1 MATPAAQ
8 TFEFKAEM
16 KQLLNIIAHSLY
28 THPEVF
34 LRELIS
40 NASDALN
47 KVRFRRL
54 TDKNILDPDD
64 ELQIKIEVD
73 EKKKVFVIEDNGT
86 GMTQEELVNNIG
98 TVARSGTME
107 FFKRMK
113 EEGKTLD
120 GNLIGQFGVGFYSVF
135 MVTDEV
141 TIETRSADPDS
152 KGYRWKSSGEGTFT
166 IEEFDKKSRGTRIS
180 FTLKDSA
187 QEFTGEYR
195 IKEIIEKYS
204 NFADFPIVLKG
215 NKINK
220 VTALWQKKADEI
232 TDKDAAEFYK
242 FLTNDFD
249 DPLGHFQV
257 SVEGVVNF
265 KALLFIPAKAPFD
278 YVWLQKEKSLHLY
291 SNKILI
297 QGDSKDLLPEY
308 LRFTKGVVDTSDL
321 PLNISREVTQFSPAM
336 NKIREILTG
345 KILGLLKDWSEN
357 KQDKFLK
364 FYKNF
369 GTLLKTG
376 LNSDFTNRDKIID
389 LLRFESSAKPAGEM
403 TSLKEYVSRMKDFQQ
418 EIYYIS
424 GEKRDLLE
432 HNPKLEYFRK
442 NEVEVLFLTEP
453 IDVFT
458 VPSIN
463 EYDKKPIKSVDKAD
477 IALKPQDKIVK
488 PEDKLSE
495 SLLKMFK
502 TELKD
507 KVEDVVVSKR
517 LVDSAATLVSGKD
530 TLDPQFEKMMK
541 MMHPEYKGESKRI
554 LEINVEHPLIK
565 NLSKLYISDTNNPMI
580 RTCIDQLFEGAL
592 FVDGDL
598 PASSDFIKRMTDI
611 MVQATSQTL

>member
-1 MATPAAQ
+1 MSAQQSQ

-28 THPEVF
+28 THPEIF

-54 TDKNILDPDD
+54 TDKNILDPED

-73 EKKKVFVIEDNGT
+73 EKKQTFVIEDNGI
-86 GMTQEELVNNIG
+86 GMTQDELINNIG
-98 TVARSGTME
+98 TVARSGTLE
-107 FFKRMK
+107 FFKRLK
-113 EEGKTLD
+113 EEGKSVD
-120 GNLIGQFGVGFYSVF
+120 GNFIGQFGVGFYSVF

-141 TIETRSADPDS
+141 TIETRSADVDS
-152 KGYRWKSSGEGTFT
+152 KGLRWKSSGEGTFT

-180 FTLKDSA
+180 FTLKENA
-187 QEFTGEYR
+187 KEFSSEYR

-220 VTALWQKKADEI
+220 VTALWQRKADEI
-232 TDKDAAEFYK
+232 TDKDAHEFYK
-242 FLTNDFD
+242 FLTNDID
-249 DPLGHFQV
+249 DPLGYFQV

-265 KALLFIPAKAPFD
+265 KALLFVPAKAPFD
-278 YVWLQKEKSLHLY
+278 YLWLQKEKSLHLY

-297 QGDSKDLLPEY
+297 QSDSKDLLPEY
-308 LRFTKGVVDTSDL
+308 LRFAKGVVDTSDL
-321 PLNISREVTQFSPAM
+321 PLNISREVTQYTPVM
-336 NKIREILTG
+336 EKIRDILTG
-345 KILGLLKDWSEN
+345 KILGVLKDWAEN

-364 FYKNF
+364 FYQNF

-376 LNSDFTNRDKIID
+376 LNSDFTNRDKIIE
-389 LLRFESSAKPAGEM
+389 LLRFESSAKQAGEM
-403 TSLKEYVSRMKDFQQ
+403 TSLKEYVSRMKDFQA
-418 EIYYIS
+418 EIYYLS
-424 GEKRDLLE
+424 GENRDLLE
-432 HNPKLEYFRK
+432 HNPKLEYFKK
-442 NEVEVLFLTEP
+442 NGVEVLFLTEP

-458 VPSIN
+458 VPSIH
-463 EYDKKPIKSVDKAD
+463 EYEKKPIKSIDKAD
-477 IALKPQDKIVK
+477 IALKPQDQIVK
-488 PEDKLSE
+488 PDDKLSE
-495 SLLKMFK
+495 SLLKLFK
-502 TELKD
+502 NELKG

-517 LVDSAATLVSGKD
+517 LVESAATLVSAKD
-530 TLDPQFEKMMK
+530 SMDPQFEKMMK
-541 MMHPEYKGESKRI
+541 LMHKDYKSEPKRI
-554 LEINVEHPLIK
+554 MEINIEHPLIK

-580 RTCIDQLFEGAL
+580 RKCIDQLYEGAL

-611 MVQATSQTL
+611 MVEATS

>member
-1 MATPAAQ
+1 MSAQAGQ

-28 THPEVF
+28 THPEIF

-73 EKKKVFVIEDNGT
+73 EKKQTFIIEDNGI
-86 GMTQEELVNNIG
+86 GMTQDELVNNIG

-107 FFKRMK
+107 FFKRLK
-113 EEGKTLD
+113 EEGKAID
-120 GNLIGQFGVGFYSVF
+120 GNFIGQFGVGFYSVF

-141 TIETRSADPDS
+141 TIETRSADADS

-166 IEEFDKKSRGTRIS
+166 IEEFDKKARGTRIS

-187 QEFTGEYR
+187 KEFSSEYR

-220 VTALWQKKADEI
+220 VTALWQRKADEI

-242 FLTNDFD
+242 FLTNDID
-249 DPLGHFQV
+249 DPLGYFPV

-265 KALLFIPAKAPFD
+265 KALLFVPSKAPYD

-297 QGDSKDLLPEY
+297 QSDSKDLLPEY
-308 LRFTKGVVDTSDL
+308 LRFAKGVVDTSDL
-321 PLNISREVTQFSPAM
+321 PLNISREVTQFTPTM
-336 NKIREILTG
+336 NKIRDILTG
-345 KILGLLKDWSEN
+345 KILGVLKDWSEN
-357 KQDKFLK
+357 KQDKFMK

-403 TSLKEYVSRMKDFQQ
+403 TSLKEYLSRMKDFQQ

-424 GEKRDLLE
+424 GDNRDLLE

-463 EYDKKPIKSVDKAD
+463 EYEKKPIKSIDKAD
-477 IALKPQDKIVK
+477 ISLKPQDKIVK
-488 PEDKLSE
+488 PDDKLSE
-495 SLLKMFK
+495 SLMKLFK
-502 TELKD
+502 DELKG

-517 LVDSAATLVSGKD
+517 LVDSAVTLVSGKD
-530 TLDPQFEKMMK
+530 ALDPQFEKMMK
-541 MMHPEYKGESKRI
+541 MMHQDYKGESKRI
-554 LEINVEHPLIK
+554 MEINIEHPLIK
-565 NLSKLYISDTNNPMI
+565 NLSKMYISDTNNPMI
-580 RTCIDQLFEGAL
+580 RKCIDQLYEGAL
-592 FVDGDL
+592 FVDGEL
-598 PASSDFIKRMTDI
+598 PASSDFIKRMTEI
-611 MVQATSQTL
+611 MTQATS

>member
-1 MATPAAQ
+1 MNSQAAQ

-16 KQLLNIIAHSLY
+16 KQLLNIIVHSLY
-28 THPEVF
+28 THPEIF

-54 TDKNILDPDD
+54 TDKDILDPDD
-64 ELQIKIEVD
+64 ELQIKIEID
-73 EKKKVFVIEDNGT
+73 EKKLFFVIEDNGI
-86 GMTQEELVNNIG
+86 GMTREDLVNNIG

-107 FFKRMK
+107 FFKRLK
-113 EEGKTLD
+113 EEGKSID
-120 GNLIGQFGVGFYSVF
+120 GNFIGQFGVGFYSVF

-141 TIETRSADPDS
+141 TIETRGADPDS

-166 IEEFDKKSRGTRIS
+166 IEEFDKKARGTRIS
-180 FTLKDSA
+180 FTLKDSSK
-187 QEFTGEYR
+187 EFSGEYR
-195 IKEIIEKYS
+195 VKEIIEKYS

-220 VTALWQKKADEI
+220 VTALWQRKADEI

-242 FLTNDFD
+242 FLTNDID
-249 DPLGHFQV
+249 DPLGYFPV

-265 KALLFIPAKAPFD
+265 KALLFVPAKAPFD

-291 SNKILI
+291 SNKVLI
-297 QGDSKDLLPEY
+297 QSDSKDLLPEY
-308 LRFTKGVVDTSDL
+308 LRFAKGVVDTSDL
-321 PLNISREVTQFSPAM
+321 PLNISREVTQFNPVM
-336 NKIREILTG
+336 DKIRDILTG
-345 KILGLLKDWSEN
+345 KILGVLKDWAEN
-357 KQDKFLK
+357 KPEKFMK

-376 LNSDFTNRDKIID
+376 INSDFTNRDKIID
-389 LLRFESSAKPAGEM
+389 LMRFESSAGPAGEM
-403 TSLKEYVSRMKDFQQ
+403 TSLKEYVSRMKDFQT
-418 EIYYIS
+418 EIYYLS
-424 GEKRDLLE
+424 GDNRDLLE

-463 EYDKKPIKSVDKAD
+463 EYDKKQVKSIDKSD
-477 IALKPQDKIVK
+477 VALKPQDQIVK
-488 PEDKLSE
+488 PDDKLSE
-495 SLLKMFK
+495 SLLKLFK
-502 TELKD
+502 DELKS

-517 LVDSAATLVSGKD
+517 LVDSAVTLVSGKD
-530 TLDPQFEKMMK
+530 AFDPQFEKMMK
-541 MMHPEYKGESKRI
+541 MMHHDYKGEAKRI
-554 LEINVEHPLIK
+554 MEINIEHPLIK
-565 NLSKLYISDTNNPMI
+565 NLAKLYISDTNNPMI
-580 RTCIDQLFEGAL
+580 RKCIDQLYEGAL

-611 MVQATSQTL
+611 MVHATS

>member
-1 MATPAAQ
+1 MSTSSGQ

-16 KQLLNIIAHSLY
+16 KQLLSIIAHSLY
-28 THPEVF
+28 THPEIF

-54 TDKNILDPDD
+54 TDKNILDPED
-64 ELQIKIEVD
+64 ELQIKIEFD
-73 EKKKVFVIEDNGT
+73 EKKLTFVIEDNGI
-86 GMTQEELVNNIG
+86 GMTQDELVNNIG
-98 TVARSGTME
+98 TVARSGTLE

-113 EEGKTLD
+113 EEGKSID
-120 GNLIGQFGVGFYSVF
+120 GNFIGQFGVGFYSVF

-141 TIETRSADPDS
+141 TIETRSCELDS
-152 KGYRWKSSGEGTFT
+152 KGYRWKSAGEGTFT
-166 IEEFDKKSRGTRIS
+166 IEEFDKKARGTRIS
-180 FTLKDSA
+180 FTLKESA
-187 QEFTGEYR
+187 KEFASEYR
-195 IKEIIEKYS
+195 VKEIIEKYS

-220 VTALWQKKADEI
+220 VTALWQRKADEI

-249 DPLGHFQV
+249 DPLGYFPV

-265 KALLFIPAKAPFD
+265 KALLFVPAKAPFD

-297 QGDSKDLLPEY
+297 QNDSKDLLPEY
-308 LRFTKGVVDTSDL
+308 LRFAKGVVDTADL
-321 PLNISREVTQFSPAM
+321 PLNISREVTQFTPTM
-336 NKIREILTG
+336 DKIRDILTG
-345 KILGLLKDWSEN
+345 KILGVLKDWSEN
-357 KQDKFLK
+357 KQDKFMK

-389 LLRFESSAKPAGEM
+389 LLRFESSTKPAGEM
-403 TSLKEYVSRMKDFQQ
+403 TTFKEYVSRMKDFQK
-418 EIYYIS
+418 EIYFIS
-424 GEKRDLLE
+424 GDNRGLLE
-432 HNPKLEYFRK
+432 HNPKLEYFKK
-442 NEVEVLFLTEP
+442 NDVEVLFLTEP

-458 VPSIN
+458 VPSLS

-477 IALKPQDKIVK
+477 IALKPQDQIVK
-488 PEDKLSE
+488 PDDKLSE
-495 SLLKMFK
+495 SLLKLFK
-502 TELKD
+502 DELKG
-507 KVEDVVVSKR
+507 KIEDVVVSKR

-530 TLDPQFEKMMK
+530 TMDPQLEKMMK

-554 LEINVEHPLIK
+554 LEINIEHALIK
-565 NLSKLYISDTNNPMI
+565 NLSKLYLSDTNNPMI
-580 RTCIDQLFEGAL
+580 RKCIDQLYEGAL
-592 FVDGDL
+592 FVDGEL
-598 PASSDFIKRMTDI
+598 PSTSDFIKRMTDI
-611 MVQATSQTL
+611 MTQATS

>member
-1 MATPAAQ
+1 MDKPSTQ

-28 THPEVF
+28 THPEIF

-73 EKKKVFVIEDNGT
+73 EKKQSFVIEDNGI
-86 GMTQEELVNNIG
+86 GMTQDELVNNIG

-120 GNLIGQFGVGFYSVF
+120 GNFIGQFGVGFYSVF

-141 TIETRSADPDS
+141 TIETRGADPDS
-152 KGYRWKSSGEGTFT
+152 KGCRWKSSGEGTFT

-180 FTLKDSA
+180 FTLKDTA
-187 QEFTGEYR
+187 KEFTSEYR

-220 VTALWQKKADEI
+220 VTALWQRKADEI
-232 TDKDAAEFYK
+232 TDKDAFEFYK

-249 DPLGHFQV
+249 DPQGYFPV

-265 KALLFIPAKAPFD
+265 KALLFIPAKAPYD

-308 LRFTKGVVDTSDL
+308 LRFAKGVVDTPDL
-321 PLNISREVTQFSPAM
+321 PLNISREVTQFSPTM
-336 NKIREILTG
+336 DKIREILTG
-345 KILGLLKDWSEN
+345 KILGQLKDWSEN
-357 KQDKFLK
+357 KADKFMK

-389 LLRFESSAKPAGEM
+389 LLRFESSAKPSGEM
-403 TSLKEYVSRMKDFQQ
+403 TSFKEYASRMKEFQK

-424 GEKRDLLE
+424 GENRDLLE
-432 HNPKLEYFRK
+432 RNPKLEYFKK
-442 NEVEVLFLTEP
+442 NDVEVLFLTEP

-463 EYDKKPIKSVDKAD
+463 EYDKKPIKSIDKSD
-477 IALKPQDKIVK
+477 IALKPQDQIVK

-495 SLLKMFK
+495 SLLKLFK
-502 TELKD
+502 ETLKN
-507 KVEDVVVSKR
+507 KVADAVVSKR
-517 LVDSAATLVSGKD
+517 LVDSAVTLVSGKD
-530 TLDPQFEKMMK
+530 SMDPQLEKMMK
-541 MMHPEYKGESKRI
+541 MMHQDYKAESKRI
-554 LEINVEHPLIK
+554 MEINIEHPLIK
-565 NLSKLYISDTNNPMI
+565 NLSRLYISDTNNPMI
-580 RTCIDQLFEGAL
+580 RKCIEQLYDGAL
-592 FVDGDL
+592 FVDGEL
-598 PASSDFIKRMTDI
+598 SGSSDFIKRMTDI
-611 MVQATSQTL
+611 MVQATS